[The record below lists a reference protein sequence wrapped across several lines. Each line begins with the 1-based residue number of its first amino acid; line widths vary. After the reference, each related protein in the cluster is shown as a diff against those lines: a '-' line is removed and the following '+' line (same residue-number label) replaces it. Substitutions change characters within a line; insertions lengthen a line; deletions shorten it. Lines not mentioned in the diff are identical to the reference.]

1 MPLMS
6 ETMMMTKDYS
16 ETIAQIKKEIRNQS
30 TVPYFGL
37 GIFKGTVTK
46 EGEAIPYDSDS
57 MILTMN
63 QGRPMSERLMFEY
76 SRAAMHLE
84 QRRGVDYIQQMMNW
98 IYTKPFDATPLQK
111 AVFNMSPRY
120 IVDTNRDTKLQE
132 LLAYE
137 PHTLIIGKSRIL
149 NNDYRYE
156 IFEYDVENKKYF
168 QVDEEAL
175 DDAKKILFKPMGSP
189 LPEPSFVISDA
200 DYVDWLTEAM
210 GGFAV
215 PSVLKTYRKTKK
227 YLFLGTFFDRDTD
240 RMVANELT
248 MDLEGGYVIT
258 DQELGKKERKF
269 IEKHNLELLE
279 MSLEEFTEAF
289 I

>member
-1 MPLMS
+1 MT
-6 ETMMMTKDYS
+6 ETKDYS
-16 ETIAQIKKEIRNQS
+16 ETIETIKKEIRNQT

-37 GIFKGTVTK
+37 GIFKGVTTK
-46 EGEAIPYDSDS
+46 EGERMPHDSDS
-57 MILTMN
+57 MILMMN
-63 QGRPMSERLMFEY
+63 NGRAMSPRLMFEY

-84 QRRGVDYIQQMMNW
+84 QRRGVDYIQQMTNW
-98 IYTKPFDATPLQK
+98 IYTKEFEPTPLQK
-111 AVFNMSPRY
+111 AVANMSPRY
-120 IVDTNRDTKLQE
+120 LIDTNRDTKLQE
-132 LLAYE
+132 LLAFE
-137 PHTLIIGKSRIL
+137 PHTLVIGKSRIL
-149 NNDYRYE
+149 DNDYRYE
-156 IFEYDVENKKYF
+156 IFEYDVENSKYF
-168 QVDEEAL
+168 QVEEEAL

-227 YLFLGTFFDRDTD
+227 YLFLGTYFDRDTD

-258 DQELGKKERKF
+258 DQELGKKEKKF
-269 IEKHNLELLE
+269 IEKHNLEVLE
-279 MSLEEFTEAF
+279 MSLEEFTRAF
-289 I
+289 V

>member
-1 MPLMS
+1 MS
-6 ETMMMTKDYS
+6 ETMTTTKDYT

-37 GIFKGTVTK
+37 GIFKGVTSK
-46 EGEAIPYDSDS
+46 EGEQIPYDSDS

-63 QGRPMSERLMFEY
+63 NGRRMSERLMFEY

-84 QRRGVDYIQQMMNW
+84 QRRGVDYIQQMINW
-98 IYTKPFDATPLQK
+98 IYTKPFEATALHK

-120 IVDTNRDTKLQE
+120 IIDTNRDSKMQE
-132 LLAYE
+132 LFAFE

-149 NNDYRYE
+149 DNDYRYE
-156 IFEYDVENKKYF
+156 IYDYDVDNKKYF
-168 QVDEEAL
+168 LVEDDAL
-175 DDAKKILFKPMGSP
+175 DDAKRIIFKPMGST

-227 YLFLGTFFDRDTD
+227 YLFMGTYFDRDTD

-248 MDLEGGYVIT
+248 IDLEGGYVIT
-258 DQELGKKERKF
+258 DQELGKKEKKF
-269 IEKHNLELLE
+269 IEKHNLEVLE
-279 MSLEEFTEAF
+279 MSLEDFTKAF

>member
-1 MPLMS
+1 
-6 ETMMMTKDYS
+6 
-16 ETIAQIKKEIRNQS
+16 
-30 TVPYFGL
+30 
-37 GIFKGTVTK
+37 
-46 EGEAIPYDSDS
+46 
-57 MILTMN
+57 MILMMN
-63 QGRPMSERLMFEY
+63 QGRAMSQRLMFEY

-84 QRRGVDYIQQMMNW
+84 QRRGVDYIQQMINW
-98 IYTKPFDATPLQK
+98 IYTKPFEPTPLQK
-111 AVFNMSPRY
+111 AVFNMSPRF
-120 IVDTNRDTKLQE
+120 IIDTNRDTKLQE

-156 IFEYDVENKKYF
+156 IFEFDVDNGKYF

-175 DDAKKILFKPMGSP
+175 DDAKRIIFKPMGSP

-248 MDLEGGYVIT
+248 LDLEGGYVIT
-258 DQELGKKERKF
+258 DQELGKKEKKF
-269 IEKHNLELLE
+269 IEKHNLEVLE
-279 MSLEEFTEAF
+279 MSLEEFSKAF

>member
-1 MPLMS
+1 MS
-6 ETMMMTKDYS
+6 ETMTITKDYS
-16 ETIAQIKKEIRNQS
+16 ETIEAIKKEIRNQT

-37 GIFKGTVTK
+37 GIFKGITTK
-46 EGEAIPYDSDS
+46 EGEQIPFDSDS
-57 MILTMN
+57 MILMMN
-63 QGRPMSERLMFEY
+63 QGRPMSERLMLEY

-98 IYTKPFDATPLQK
+98 IYTKPFDPTPLQK

-120 IVDTNRDTKLQE
+120 IIDTNRDTKMQE
-132 LLAYE
+132 LLAFE

-156 IFEYDVENKKYF
+156 IFEYDVDNQKYF

-175 DDAKKILFKPMGSP
+175 DDAKKIIFKPMGSP

-215 PSVLKTYRKTKK
+215 PGVLKTYRKTKK
-227 YLFLGTFFDRDTD
+227 YLFLGTYFDRDTD

-248 MDLEGGYVIT
+248 LGLEGGYVIS
-258 DQELGKKERKF
+258 DHEMGKKEKKF
-269 IEKHNLELLE
+269 IEKHNLEVLD
-279 MSLEEFTEAF
+279 MSLKEFTKSF

>member
-6 ETMMMTKDYS
+6 ETMTMDVN
-16 ETIAQIKKEIRNQS
+16 ETIEKIKKEIRNQT

-37 GIFKGTVTK
+37 GVFKGIMTK
-46 EGEAIPYDSDS
+46 EGEQMPYDSDS
-57 MILTMN
+57 MILMMN
-63 QGRPMSERLMFEY
+63 QGRAMSPRLMFEY

-84 QRRGVDYIQQMMNW
+84 QRRGVDYIQQMTNW
-98 IYTKPFDATPLQK
+98 IYTKVFEPAPLHK
-111 AVFNMSPRY
+111 AILNMSPRF
-120 IVDTNRDTKLQE
+120 IIDTNRDSKLQE
-132 LLAYE
+132 LLSYE

-149 NNDYRYE
+149 DNDYRYE

-175 DDAKKILFKPMGSP
+175 DDAQKILFKPMGSP

-227 YLFLGTFFDRDTD
+227 YLFMGTYFDRDTD

-248 MDLEGGYVIT
+248 LDLEGGYFIS

-269 IEKHNLELLE
+269 VEKHNLEHIN
-279 MSLEEFTEAF
+279 MSLEAFTEAF